1 MWISRLGLG
10 RPCIWVGPF
19 EGQVEYFFDIS
30 FIFAFLFIPL
40 SLKNQP
46 YLLGERLL
54 SQILLVLGI
63 IQSAVQKMIYT
74 CNQIK

>member
-1 MWISRLGLG
+1 MWFSRLGLA

-19 EGQVEYFFDIS
+19 EGQVEYFSDIS

-40 SLKNQP
+40 SLKTRP

-63 IQSAVQKMIYT
+63 IQSAVRKMFYI